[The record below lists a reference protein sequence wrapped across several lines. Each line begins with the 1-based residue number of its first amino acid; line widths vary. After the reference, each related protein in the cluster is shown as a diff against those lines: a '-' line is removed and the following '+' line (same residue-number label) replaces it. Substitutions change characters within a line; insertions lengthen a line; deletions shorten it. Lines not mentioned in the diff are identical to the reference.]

1 MAKRYDIIVVG
12 AGPAGLMAAKT
23 AGEDGLKVALLER
36 KNNIAHVTRACAMM
50 FIGEDDYYFGERM
63 YFSHKNRKMVF
74 PINGFTVHYEGPYK
88 NFYGQEQYA
97 PDGIHY
103 ICTGDYEERVNKGD
117 ESRLSI
123 VFDKGALLQGLLKE
137 TEKNGVDIF
146 QGVEVVDIKKEK
158 EVVQII
164 GSNETFEA
172 PFAIAADGVN
182 SRMAKILGLNK
193 ERDFYCTVGGVNV
206 YMSGVHPP
214 HPYMFILIMDW
225 DQTYGIPIAYY
236 LLPSPYADDE
246 HVVFVGGICD
256 PRADFL
262 GEMDFFIKESPF
274 SSWFIH
280 PEVRRRKACIRNFW
294 APLSQPFKDNV
305 LLVGD
310 STWSQETEMTGA
322 MMCGWKAAHAVATAF
337 KINQLNREGVM
348 SYLHWW
354 KKSFLEFH
362 DYKAFFGQIAMMD
375 QFTREDVNYLFSII
389 QDPLPY
395 TLNPYKLPQ
404 YVGEIVFKLMPRIQ
418 AERPELLDKLQR
430 MQSTPLEELLA
441 PLSKAGFP
449 NR

>member
-1 MAKRYDIIVVG
+1 MAKKYDVIVVG

-36 KNNIAHVTRACAMM
+36 KTNIADIKRACAMM
-50 FIGEDDYYFGERM
+50 FVGEDDYYFGERM

-74 PINGFTVHYEGPYK
+74 PINGFTVQYKGSYK

-103 ICTGDYEERVNKGD
+103 ISTGDYEKRVSKGD
-117 ESRLSI
+117 EGRLSV
-123 VFDKGALLQGLLKE
+123 VFDKGALLQGLIKE
-137 TEKNGVDIF
+137 TEENRVDIF
-146 QGVEVVDIKKEK
+146 RGIEAVDIKKK
-158 EVVQII
+158 GDLIQII
-164 GSNETFEA
+164 GNNKTFEA

-182 SRMAKILGLNK
+182 SRIAQQLGLNK
-193 ERDFYCTVGGVNV
+193 ERDFYCTVVGINM

-214 HPYMFILIMDW
+214 DPYVFILIMDW
-225 DQTYGIPIAYY
+225 DRKYGVPIAYY
-236 LLPSPYADDE
+236 LLPSPYGEDE

-256 PRADFL
+256 PRVDFV

-274 SSWFIH
+274 SSWFTN
-280 PEVRRRKACIRNFW
+280 PEVRRRQACIRNFW

-305 LLVGD
+305 LFVGD
-310 STWSQETEMTGA
+310 NTWSQETEMTGA
-322 MMCGWKAAHAVATAF
+322 LMCGWKAAHAVATALRV
-337 KINQLNREGVM
+337 NQLNRDGVM

-354 KKSFLEFH
+354 NKSFPEFH

-389 QDPLPY
+389 KDPLPFSM
-395 TLNPYKLPQ
+395 NPYKMPQ
-404 YVGEIVFKLMPRIQ
+404 HMGEILLKLIPRIQ
-418 AERPELLDKLQR
+418 AEKPELVGKLQR
-430 MQSTPLEELLA
+430 MQSAPLEKLLA
-441 PLSKAGFP
+441 PLSEAGFP

>member
-1 MAKRYDIIVVG
+1 MAKHYDLIVVG

-23 AGEDGLKVALLER
+23 AGEDGLNVALLER
-36 KNNIAHVTRACAMM
+36 KTNIADITRACAMM

-63 YFSHKNRKMVF
+63 YFNNKNRKMIF

-103 ICTGDYEERVNKGD
+103 ISTGDYEERMSKGD
-117 ESRLSI
+117 EGRLSI

-137 TEKNGVDIF
+137 TEENRVDIF
-146 QGVEVVDIKKEK
+146 RGIEVVDIKKERDGIK
-158 EVVQII
+158 II
-164 GSNETFEA
+164 GNNKTFEA

-182 SRMAKILGLNK
+182 SRMAQILGLNK
-193 ERDFYCTVGGVNV
+193 ERNFYCTVGGINM

-214 HPYMFILIMDW
+214 HPSVFVLIMDW
-225 DQTYGIPIAYY
+225 ERTYGIPIAYY

-256 PRADFL
+256 PRVDFL
-262 GEMDFFIKESPF
+262 GEMDFFINKSPF
-274 SSWFIH
+274 SSWFSH
-280 PEVRRRKACIRNFW
+280 SEVRRKKACIRNFW
-294 APLSQPFKDNV
+294 APLPQPFKDNV
-305 LLVGD
+305 LLAGD

-322 MMCGWKAAHAVATAF
+322 MMCGWKAAHAVAIALKDT
-337 KINQLNREGVM
+337 QLNREGVM
-348 SYLHWW
+348 SYLDWW
-354 KKSFLEFH
+354 NKSFPEFH

-375 QFTREDVNYLFSII
+375 QFTREDVNYLFNII
-389 QDPLPY
+389 QDPLPF

-404 YVGEIVFKLMPRIQ
+404 HMGEILLKLIPRIQ
-418 AERPELLDKLQR
+418 EERPGLVGKLQR
-430 MQSTPLEELLA
+430 MQSIPLEELLA
-441 PLSKAGFP
+441 SLSKAGFP